1 MKLLPG
7 ELLLTTREGSEADL
21 VSELPGARVLGPA
34 LVAAPADAT
43 AAPSR
48 LVFARQGFPVHAVVA
63 AEPTAIATAL
73 AEAVKAAVAGAATA
87 WTLQAWVADAEAAN
101 QLAGE
106 MRRLAAAALQAA
118 ETTSPRFRLRH
129 VDSAEQA
136 HTMDGALAQLCMLSK
151 TEVAVGATRTR
162 DALSLIP
169 GGRARQKAEA
179 AAPSRAAMK
188 LEEAFEWLGRGPEP
202 GDLCVDL
209 GAAPGGWCHV
219 VLKRRARVIA
229 VDPAQL
235 SPTMKGKKGLS
246 HVCASAFDYAPSEP
260 VDWLLCDM
268 AWRPLEVAQLL
279 AKWAKRNWARQLVA
293 NIKLPMTKKLEI
305 LTRVRETLTEGG
317 WQDVRARQL
326 YHDRD
331 EITLSAWRTA

>member
-1 MKLLPG
+1 
-7 ELLLTTREGSEADL
+7 
-21 VSELPGARVLGPA
+21 
-34 LVAAPADAT
+34 
-43 AAPSR
+43 
-48 LVFARQGFPVHAVVA
+48 
-63 AEPTAIATAL
+63 
-73 AEAVKAAVAGAATA
+73 
-87 WTLQAWVADAEAAN
+87 
-101 QLAGE
+101 
-106 MRRLAAAALQAA
+106 
-118 ETTSPRFRLRH
+118 
-129 VDSAEQA
+129 
-136 HTMDGALAQLCMLSK
+136 
-151 TEVAVGATRTR
+151 
-162 DALSLIP
+162 
-169 GGRARQKAEA
+169 
-179 AAPSRAAMK
+179 
-188 LEEAFEWLGRGPEP
+188 
-202 GDLCVDL
+202 
-209 GAAPGGWCHV
+209 

-246 HVCASAFDYAPSEP
+246 HVCASAFDYAPDEP

-317 WQDVRARQL
+317 WRDVRARQL